1 MNRNHTAY
9 GLIFCIICS
18 LFFRAE
24 VSAQAVSKN
33 DLLKITAA
41 ADTFR
46 NQHPIEKLYLQLDK
60 PYYAVGDTIWFK
72 AYLLNDYLIPSDKSR
87 IINIDIANDSNK
99 VIKQYRVT
107 AERGL
112 SGGNIS
118 LNEKEGFTAGT
129 YTIRAYTNWMRNFGN
144 DYFFYKSIYVSGSN
158 ENNLL
163 VNTLFNTSDVNNAY
177 VLSAKL
183 LFSDI
188 NKIPFSVAPLRL
200 DVMNGNKRLYRQKLQ
215 TGVDGS
221 LDINFN
227 IPEKPAALTI
237 IAENERKDKKAII
250 PVDIKRPEN
259 ADVQFLPEGGNLIAG
274 LPAHIGFKAIGEN
287 GKAIDISGII
297 TDHNQNK
304 VAEFKSLYSGI
315 GSFDL
320 AVESGKVYTA
330 KVTLPGGLIKEYPL
344 PNVKNAGLVL
354 RIKNPMESDSVSVS
368 VAATNDV
375 VRAQN
380 SYYLI
385 GKARG
390 IVCYAA
396 IFDFHESNAINR
408 KIAKSLFPTGIAHF
422 TIMTANRQP
431 LNEWLVFIDHHDNL
445 DIQFK
450 TDKQNYSSKDSIN
463 LQITVKDNN
472 GNPVKGNFSLAV
484 TDDAQVKTD
493 SLNNENFIT
502 KMLLTSDLKGYIEQP
517 GYYLN
522 SKTTEA
528 WQALDNLLLT
538 QGWVGYDWGHVF
550 NPPAFAFRPE
560 RELAVNGSVLNVF
573 NKPVKGTNVLL
584 FSKLPAILMDTITD
598 ENGKFVFDGFPRV
611 DTPIFV
617 LKAVNKSGKSF
628 NVRINV
634 DDIKP
639 PDFIKP
645 AGPVLMPWYVNSDS
659 TLLNYA
665 KNHSLLMRQENF
677 PMGGHILKEV
687 KIKAKKIVHGSQ
699 NLNGPGEAD
708 IILDEKDMEAAG
720 KKTLLQL
727 LQENVKGFTEGVF
740 TTGGRK
746 GVNDAFLSAYVT
758 DLFPSMSWYFI
769 GGKPMKLIVDGI
781 SVSKA
786 ISHPTPAV
794 NASFFDMRDYL
805 KSHSAEDVKGIEII
819 HTAGYAAAYLS
830 RFDPGDVIIQA
841 MYNFPPID
849 ISASD
854 FAFVEITTR
863 GGHGPI
869 IDNTPGMYLYKPL
882 PLSLP
887 KQFYSPRYTV
897 TTKDTIKDYRSTIF
911 WAPNVLTD
919 KEGKATVTFYAAD
932 KKGIYTV
939 IVEGTDGN
947 GAIGSGRS
955 KVNIKDR
962 QIYLRSE

>member
-1 MNRNHTAY
+1 MNRNRTIY
-9 GLIFCIICS
+9 QLILCIICS
-18 LFFRAE
+18 LFFKIE

-46 NQHPIEKLYLQLDK
+46 NQHPIEKLYLQFDK
-60 PYYAVGDTIWFK
+60 PYYAVGDTLWFK
-72 AYLLNDYLIPSDKSR
+72 AYLLNDYLRPSDKSQ

-99 VIKQYRVT
+99 VIKQYRVP
-107 AERGL
+107 AEGGL
-112 SGGNIS
+112 AWGNIS
-118 LNEKEGFTAGT
+118 LDEKEGFTTGT

-144 DYFFYKSIYVSGSN
+144 DYFYYKTFYVSGAN

-163 VNTLFNTSDVNNAY
+163 VNTLISTSATNGAR

-188 NKIPFSVAPLRL
+188 NKMPFAVAPLRL
-200 DVMNGNKRLYRQKLQ
+200 DVVNASKRLYRQKLQ

-227 IPEKPAALTI
+227 IPDKLTGLTI
-237 IAENERKDKKAII
+237 IAENEQKDKNAII
-250 PVDIKRPEN
+250 PVNLNRPEN
-259 ADVQFLPEGGNLIAG
+259 ADVQFLPEGGSLVTG

-287 GKAIDISGII
+287 GKGIDISGFI

-304 VAEFKSLYSGI
+304 VAEFKSLRNGM
-315 GSFDL
+315 GSFDFV
-320 AVESGKVYTA
+320 AEEREVYTA

-344 PNVKNAGLVL
+344 PAIKNTGMVLKVKNT
-354 RIKNPMESDSVSVS
+354 MESDSVIVS

-375 VRAQN
+375 VQSGN

-390 IVCYAA
+390 VVCYAA
-396 IFDFHESNAINR
+396 IFNFSEGNSIKR
-408 KIAKSLFPTGIAHF
+408 KIAKSLFPTGITHF
-422 TIMTANRQP
+422 TIMTANRRP
-431 LNEWLVFIDHHDNL
+431 LNERLVYIARHDNL
-445 DIQFK
+445 NIQL
-450 TDKQNYSSKDSIN
+450 TTNKQNYGSRDSVALKIKV
-463 LQITVKDNN
+463 TDNT
-472 GNPVKGNFSLAV
+472 GNPVQGNFSLAV

-493 SLNNENFIT
+493 TLNGENIIAR
-502 KMLLTSDLKGYIEQP
+502 MLLTSDLKGYVEEP
-517 GYYLN
+517 SYYLN

-528 WQALDNLLLT
+528 LQALDNLLLT
-538 QGWVGYDWGHVF
+538 QGWIGYDWGQVF
-550 NPPAFAFRPE
+550 NPPAFAFKPE
-560 RELAVNGSVLNVF
+560 RELVVNGSVLNVF

-584 FSKLPAILMDTITD
+584 FSKSPAILMDTITD

-617 LKAVNKSGKSF
+617 LKAVNKNGKSF
-628 NVRINV
+628 NVRISM
-634 DDIKP
+634 DDVKP

-665 KNHSLLMRQENF
+665 KTHALIKQQENF
-677 PMGGHILKEV
+677 TMGGHILKEV

-708 IILDEKDMEAAG
+708 IVLDEKDMEAAG

-727 LQENVKGFTEGVF
+727 LQENVKGFREGVF
-740 TTGGRK
+740 TPGFSLTA
-746 GVNDAFLSAYVT
+746 VEDMFLSAYVT
-758 DLFPSMSWYFI
+758 DLFPSSSWYFI
-769 GGKPMKLIVDGI
+769 GGKPMKLIVDGM

-786 ISHPTPAV
+786 ISHATPAV

-819 HTAGYAAAYLS
+819 HTAGYAAAYLT
-830 RFDPGDVIIQA
+830 RFDPGGLLIHA
-841 MYNFPPID
+841 MYNNPPVD

-854 FAFVEITTR
+854 IAFVEITTR

-887 KQFYSPRYTV
+887 KKFYSPRYAV
-897 TTKDTIKDYRSTIF
+897 KNKDTVKDYRSTIF

-919 KEGKATVTFYAAD
+919 KEGKATVSFYAAD
-932 KKGIYTV
+932 KNGTYAV
-939 IVEGTDGN
+939 IIEGTDGN
-947 GAIGSGRS
+947 GAIGSKRS
-955 KVNIKDR
+955 KISVQGR
-962 QIYLRSE
+962 